1 MDTGSKIYHID
12 KHKQLIPLNGNVVNF
27 SCFFEVKS
35 KDKKPF
41 NITVVEQNDTKPKEY
56 KLVENGY
63 INGEIESDGQLKS
76 YFLILKS
83 QQPCEC
89 EVRVIVKPKEKED
102 GKQPHAPIIQQP
114 LHNPIQQQPSQAP
127 IIQQPSNVPPS
138 HAPIIQ
144 QPLHDH
150 IVQKEEVNS
159 MFSMKYI
166 ICILIFL
173 IMVYFI
179 YKYVIKNKRS
189 DSFELS
195 TASNTSF

>member
-41 NITVVEQNDTKPKEY
+41 NITVVEQSDTKPKEY

-102 GKQPHAPIIQQP
+102 GKQPSHAPIIQQP
-114 LHNPIQQQPSQAP
+114 LHNPIQQQSSQ
-127 IIQQPSNVPPS
+127 
-138 HAPIIQ
+138 APIIQ

-150 IVQKEEVNS
+150 IVQKDEANS

-166 ICILIFL
+166 IGILIFL

-179 YKYVIKNKRS
+179 YKYVIKNKKN